1 MSRTFNF
8 TLIFA
13 IRQEVDDIAIRRKMV
28 YGVSQ
33 VLESFRELVMTR
45 RCWQMVV
52 LLVCWAFFPTL
63 SQGFHGDLLPNDI
76 PFLSKYGAPL
86 A

>member
-1 MSRTFNF
+1 
-8 TLIFA
+8 
-13 IRQEVDDIAIRRKMV
+13 
-28 YGVSQ
+28 
-33 VLESFRELVMTR
+33 
-45 RCWQMVV
+45 MVV

-76 PFLSKYGAPL
+76 PFLNRYGAPF